1 MNALPE
7 IPPGPAAWK
16 LFAAGV
22 LAALRARTPL
32 RSPTC
37 EIDEKADG
45 FMARPR
51 LPPVAPTTAPTFT
64 HTLDGTETLLAWG
77 AGYLTIEIEDT
88 GLPDGTPVS
97 VNTEGL
103 DFPVQFAGAVV
114 DGGTIRLYYQMAAD
128 EPPVTMPAG
137 TITVRPI
144 L

>member
-1 MNALPE
+1 MRQPPPE
-7 IPPGPAAWK
+7 IKRGPK
-16 LFAAGV
+16 I
-22 LAALRARTPL
+22 LRAWLNQLRAFAVQTRPL
-32 RSPTC
+32 ESELC
-37 EIDEKADG
+37 DLEEKLDG
-45 FMARPR
+45 TQILPRPR
-51 LPPVAPTTAPTFT
+51 ATDTAPTFT
-64 HTLDGTETLLAWG
+64 HTLAGTETLLAWG

-88 GLPDGTPVS
+88 GLPDGTPVA

-103 DFPVQFAGAVV
+103 DFPVQFAGPVV